1 MTPSGL
7 MRLRRRAPFCEADG
21 PGVAGTPLAVIM
33 ALAFALLLM
42 ACSDGAEWRTKGLE
56 ADFPGL
62 AFELIAD
69 TGSEFTEA
77 RLKGSVTLLFFGY
90 TSCPDACPG
99 TMARLRA
106 VIGELPES
114 KQDELTV
121 LFVSVDPA
129 RDDPERLAAYTR
141 HYGPQFI
148 GATHGLERVR
158 KLANRYGSSFEHGPK
173 QGGADYPVVHGS
185 NVLAFDREGR
195 ARLLIRSQ
203 DSIDAIVHDLRQLL
217 AA

>member
-1 MTPSGL
+1 
-7 MRLRRRAPFCEADG
+7 
-21 PGVAGTPLAVIM
+21 M
-33 ALAFALLLM
+33 ALTVALLLT

-56 ADFPGL
+56 ADFPEL

-69 TGSEFTEA
+69 TGGDFTETQ
-77 RLKGSVTLLFFGY
+77 LEGTVTLLFFGF
-90 TSCPDACPG
+90 TSCPDACPT

-114 KQDELTV
+114 KQDELKV

-148 GATHGLERVR
+148 GATHDLERVT
-158 KLANRYGSSFEHGPK
+158 KLANRYGSSFEHGRE
-173 QGGADYPVVHGS
+173 QGGAEYPVVHGS
-185 NVLAFDREGR
+185 TVLAFDREGR

-203 DSIDAIVHDLRQLL
+203 DSIEAIVHDLRKLL